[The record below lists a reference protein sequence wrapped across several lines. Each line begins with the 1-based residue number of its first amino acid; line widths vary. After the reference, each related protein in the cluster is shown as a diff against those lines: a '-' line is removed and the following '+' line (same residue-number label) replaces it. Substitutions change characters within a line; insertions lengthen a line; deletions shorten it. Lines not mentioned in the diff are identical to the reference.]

1 MAETKCRLEEA
12 AIPGPREDSRGV
24 SAGNGLA
31 LSVLVRFAAASLIG
45 LLACAQPKVAPRT
58 PISSTCEPH
67 RIGKVDIAGADGA
80 DEQHALAPLRV
91 LEGTLDNPTRARRV
105 ANLATEALRTIGYP
119 RAQIALD
126 RGAGCGVEL
135 HAHVTLGPR
144 FRIAKIQFVTDDT
157 FPAKRRL
164 ALIEDALGTVNTVGG
179 VYVADRLDAAL
190 AELQKRY
197 RDAGWAR
204 AEIATFEADYDDA
217 KGEVSLRIPIKSGQ
231 RYKIGRIRAINA
243 RGAAPEI
250 FDALGVEEGQPF
262 DRASLSAGLARARA
276 RIDHHIRMRAVI
288 SDDRGT
294 IDIEAIVER
303 D

>member
-1 MAETKCRLEEA
+1 M
-12 AIPGPREDSRGV
+12 
-24 SAGNGLA
+24 
-31 LSVLVRFAAASLIG
+31 
-45 LLACAQPKVAPRT
+45 
-58 PISSTCEPH
+58 SSTCEPH
-67 RIGKVDIAGADGA
+67 RIGKVDIQGAEDA
-80 DEQHALAPLRV
+80 DARHALAPLAV
-91 LEGTLDNPTRARRV
+91 LEGTLDNPLRAERV
-105 ANLATEALRTIGYP
+105 ASLATEALRTIGYP

-135 HAHVTLGPR
+135 RARVTLGPK
-144 FRIAKIQFVTDDT
+144 FRIAKIQFVTDDK

-204 AEIATFEADYDDA
+204 AEIATFEADYDDTR
-217 KGEVSLRIPIKSGQ
+217 GEVSLKIPIKSGQ
-231 RYKIGRIRAINA
+231 KFKIGRIRAINA
-243 RGAAPEI
+243 RGVAGEL
-250 FDALGVEEGQPF
+250 FDALGIEEGQPY
-262 DRASLSAGLARARA
+262 DKASLTAGLSRARR

-288 SDDRGT
+288 SDETGT

-303 D
+303 E

>member
-1 MAETKCRLEEA
+1 VRL
-12 AIPGPREDSRGV
+12 
-24 SAGNGLA
+24 
-31 LSVLVRFAAASLIG
+31 AAASFIG
-45 LLACAQPKVAPRT
+45 LLACARPEVAPRT
-58 PISSTCEPH
+58 PISATCEPH
-67 RIGKVDIAGADGA
+67 RIGKVAIRGADSA
-80 DEQHALAPLRV
+80 EALHALAPLAV
-91 LEGTLDNPTRARRV
+91 LEGTLDNPHRAQRV
-105 ANLATEALRTIGYP
+105 ASLATEALRTIGYP
-119 RAQIALD
+119 RAKIALD

-135 HAHVTLGPR
+135 HARVTLGPK

-204 AEIATFEADYDDA
+204 AQIATFAADYDDA
-217 KGEVSLRIPIKSGQ
+217 TGQVSLTIPIRSGP
-231 RYKIGRIRAINA
+231 RFKIGVIRAINA
-243 RGAAPEI
+243 RGVAGEL
-250 FDALGVEEGQPF
+250 FDALGIEEGQPY
-262 DRASLSAGLARARA
+262 DKASLTAGLARARR

-303 D
+303 GGR